1 VLKVEEPGCSNPVS
15 QSSPILDALS
25 NVAANVAASA
35 AKPMIDPQNDEEDPS
50 QLHLSQQ
57 CQEEQASS
65 STSTSPDLSINSS
78 TLLKLFGEV
87 GIKLDDVSGL
97 VERAKQKVEEFDAQI
112 SSKEEIIE
120 TMKAEI
126 SSLEREV
133 CSLKRKREECDAEF
147 VEFEKI
153 QKKLESC
160 DSAQTNIP
168 SSHSNN
174 S

>member
-1 VLKVEEPGCSNPVS
+1 
-15 QSSPILDALS
+15 
-25 NVAANVAASA
+25 
-35 AKPMIDPQNDEEDPS
+35 
-50 QLHLSQQ
+50 
-57 CQEEQASS
+57 
-65 STSTSPDLSINSS
+65 
-78 TLLKLFGEV
+78 
-87 GIKLDDVSGL
+87 
-97 VERAKQKVEEFDAQI
+97 
-112 SSKEEIIE
+112 
-120 TMKAEI
+120 MKAEI

-168 SSHSNN
+168 SPHSNN